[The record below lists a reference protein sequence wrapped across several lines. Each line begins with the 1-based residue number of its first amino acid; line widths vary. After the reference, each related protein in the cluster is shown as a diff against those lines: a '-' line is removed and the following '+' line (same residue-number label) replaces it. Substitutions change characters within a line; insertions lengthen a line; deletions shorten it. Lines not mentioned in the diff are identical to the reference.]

1 MAIPRGLVGVFIYL
15 DDVLTAIQKLNEGKI
30 VIRNVYSPIKSPEIL
45 EALQTKPSKVRLV
58 SLIAAILG
66 GCSGLALATYA
77 HLRWKLVTSGKP
89 ILPWIAWVVIF
100 FEVLILISVLS
111 TVAALLIA
119 GRIPRIR
126 YGKGGYRSQFSG
138 DRFGIEVYG
147 THLELGRAR
156 TILEESGAEGIDEI
170 RSGSGSE

>member
-1 MAIPRGLVGVFIYL
+1 MTIPRGLVGVFAYL
-15 DDVLTAIQKLNEGKI
+15 DDVLNAIEKLNGEKI
-30 VIRNVYSPIKSPEIL
+30 DIRNVYSPVKRPEIL
-45 EALQTKPSKVRLV
+45 EAMQMRPSRIRLV
-58 SLIAAILG
+58 SLIAAIVG

-77 HLRWKLVTSGKP
+77 HLRWNLITSGKP

-119 GRIPRIR
+119 GRIPRIN
-126 YGKGGYRSQFSG
+126 YGKGGYSPRFSG

-147 THLELGRAR
+147 GSDKLHKTRA
-156 TILEESGAEGIDEI
+156 IMKESGAEEI
-170 RSGSGSE
+170 HEI